1 MSDISSGLK
10 SRYGPWA
17 VITGAS
23 EGIGREFAR
32 KVAQSGLDLVLVA
45 RRKPELDALAA
56 ELGQAHNVNCRV
68 LACDLGTPDTGA
80 RIAEATRD
88 IEVGLLV
95 ACAGFG
101 TSGSF
106 LEVDVAQELNMI
118 DVNCRALTELTHVF
132 GRRMAERR
140 RGGIVLMSSLVAF
153 QGVPRAS
160 TYAATKAFVQVLAEG
175 IRRELKPYQVD
186 VIASAPGPV
195 ESGFGRRAE
204 MTMGMSQG
212 PEIVAEQT
220 LAAIGRKGTVRPGWL
235 SKLLES
241 SLAPL
246 PRRAR
251 TSIMQKVMAGMA
263 KPPPAPASG
272 KHQ

>member
-1 MSDISSGLK
+1 MSGRGRLK
-10 SRYGPWA
+10 TRYGPWA
-17 VITGAS
+17 VVTGAS

-32 KVAQSGLDLVLVA
+32 TAAEGGLNVVLIA
-45 RRKPELDALAA
+45 RREPELKALAT
-56 ELGQAHNVNCRV
+56 ELHAKHGVECRV
-68 LACDLGTPDTGA
+68 MAFDLGTPSAVGSIADATG
-80 RIAEATRD
+80 D

-95 ACAGFG
+95 AAAGFG

-106 LEVDVAQELNMI
+106 LEVDVGYELDMV
-118 DVNCRALTELTHVF
+118 DVNCRSLTEMTHVF
-132 GRRMAERR
+132 GRRMAARH

-175 IRRELKPYQVD
+175 IQRELKPYGVD

-195 ESGFGRRAE
+195 KSGFGGRAE

-212 PEIVAEQT
+212 PEVVAAQT

-235 SKLLES
+235 GKLLEG

-251 TSIMQKVMAGMA
+251 TLIMQQVMAGMA
-263 KPPPAPASG
+263 KPPAAG
-272 KHQ
+272 VGRRT